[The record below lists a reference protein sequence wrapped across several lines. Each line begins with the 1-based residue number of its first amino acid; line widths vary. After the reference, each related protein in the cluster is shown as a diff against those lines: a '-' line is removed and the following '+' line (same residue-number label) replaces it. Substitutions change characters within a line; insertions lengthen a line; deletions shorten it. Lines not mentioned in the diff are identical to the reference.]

1 MLVAIVFTSQRHK
14 LGFFAATGQVLKY
27 LKGNFWMTWLISF
40 VGGLCT
46 YIMIIIA
53 YLPVYILMVVSMM
66 SRIKMDDIN
75 SINNIQNDVPIYV
88 TVITSVVGILIIC
101 ISSLYV
107 VMMNYQCTSNEEK
120 IEGTSILQKIESI

>member
-1 MLVAIVFTSQRHK
+1 
-14 LGFFAATGQVLKY
+14 
-27 LKGNFWMTWLISF
+27 
-40 VGGLCT
+40 
-46 YIMIIIA
+46 MIIIA